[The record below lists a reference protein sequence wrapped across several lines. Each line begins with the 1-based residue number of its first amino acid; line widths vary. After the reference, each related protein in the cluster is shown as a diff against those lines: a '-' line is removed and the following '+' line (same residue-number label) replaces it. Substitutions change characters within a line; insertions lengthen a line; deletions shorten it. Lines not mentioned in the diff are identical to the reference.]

1 MPKQKSLYERLGG
14 ANGISH
20 LVDEII
26 EAHLKNPG
34 IKSRFAPIAEDQ
46 DRFEVSR
53 QHLINFLSA
62 GSGGPEAYTGRDM
75 KTAHRGM
82 NISESE
88 YMNAMDDIM
97 MVLQKN
103 NIDELTQKDVLFI
116 AYQLK
121 NEMIRA

>member
-1 MPKQKSLYERLGG
+1 MATEKSLYERLGG

-26 EAHLKNPG
+26 NAHLINPG
-34 IKSRFAPIAEDQ
+34 IKSRFTPILDDPEHFKTA
-46 DRFEVSR
+46 R

-62 GSGGPEAYTGRDM
+62 GSGGPEVYTGRDM
-75 KTAHRGM
+75 KAAHRGM
-82 NISESE
+82 NISEAE

-97 MVLQKN
+97 NVLQKN
-103 NIDELTQKDVLFI
+103 NIDEITQKDVLFI

>member
-1 MPKQKSLYERLGG
+1 MSKQRSLYERLGG
-14 ANGISH
+14 ADGISH
-20 LVDEII
+20 LVDGII
-26 EAHLKNPG
+26 DAHLNNPG
-34 IKSRFAPIAEDQ
+34 IKSRFTPILEDPEH
-46 DRFEVSR
+46 FAATR

-62 GSGGPEAYTGRDM
+62 GSGGPELYTGRDM
-75 KTAHRGM
+75 KSAHRGM
-82 NISESE
+82 NISEAE
-88 YMNAMDDIM
+88 YMSAMDDIM